1 MSTETLTNSAAA
13 GATAEAKPTVRNFR
27 NIPDIENFYRFV
39 YENDLRRETKLVL
52 AAIVRKLNAAAKKS
66 KRNKKNLQ

>member
-1 MSTETLTNSAAA
+1 MSTETLNAPAA
-13 GATAEAKPTVRNFR
+13 GVATTEAKPGVRNFR
-27 NIPDIENFYRFV
+27 NIPDIENFYRFI

-52 AAIVRKLNAAAKKS
+52 GQIVRKLNAANKKS